1 MDRRWLALAG
11 IRQLALKLTALSLLQ
26 AAAVVAQALLLAEAI
41 RLLFEGQA
49 FRDALPSLMLFA
61 VVLAVRQTLVWL
73 QQRAAGSFA
82 EQRSGEERERLVVRL
97 FERGPQFAARENS
110 GRLVT
115 LAMEGAERLR
125 AYLEMAIPRAI
136 DTPIVTLAVL
146 LAVYRLDAIS
156 GLILTAALPLIV
168 AFMIVLGT
176 TARKQANR
184 QWGTFRQLAGHFADS
199 LRGLKT
205 LAALGQSRAFGQ
217 SVARTADRYRQAVM
231 RTLRVAFLSSLAL
244 DVLSMLAIAS
254 VAVGLGL
261 RLIEGRIE
269 FGAAL
274 AVLLLAPEFFAP
286 IKQLG
291 ADYHAS
297 LEGKEAWTAMQ
308 AACGDMS
315 GRVAPE
321 PAEHPAACQADS
333 VLTLEGAGVANA
345 EGAMLLRDVS
355 LQLLPQHRWIGIAGA
370 SGAGKTTLLGLIG
383 GLIEAS
389 AGEIRL
395 DGKPLRG
402 AGWARWRS
410 QIAYI
415 PQHPH
420 LFSLSLADNI
430 RFYEPGASA
439 EQVERAVQAAGL
451 GDLVRELPRG
461 LEERIGEGGRALS
474 GGEAQRVALAR
485 ALVSGRPIVLLDE
498 PTAHLDVETEWE
510 LKQTLLQALAGK
522 RVIMATHRL
531 HWMKE
536 MQEVWVVEQGR
547 LVERGTHEELR
558 RRGGVYARMLETG
571 SGNAG
576 VWVTGSGNAGMQV
589 TGSGNASV
597 QETGSGNAGMQVTG
611 SGNAGMQVT
620 GSGNAGMQVTG
631 SGNADVQETGS
642 GNAGMQVNGNREGK

>member
-1 MDRRWLALAG
+1 MDRRWFTLVG
-11 IRQLALKLTALSLLQ
+11 IRQLALKLTAVSLLQ
-26 AAAVVAQALLLAEAI
+26 AAAVVAQALLLAETI

-49 FRDALPSLMLFA
+49 LRDALPPLMLFA
-61 VVLAVRQTLVWL
+61 IVLAARQTLVWL
-73 QQRAAGSFA
+73 QQRTAGSFA
-82 EQRSGEERERLVVRL
+82 EQRSGEEQDRLVVRL

-115 LAMEGAERLR
+115 LAMEGADRLR
-125 AYLEMAIPRAI
+125 AYLEMSIPRAI
-136 DTPIVTLAVL
+136 DTPIVTMAVL
-146 LAVYRLDAIS
+146 IVIYRLDAIS
-156 GLILTAALPLIV
+156 GLILTAALPVIV
-168 AFMIVLGT
+168 VFMIVLGT
-176 TARKQANR
+176 AARKQADR

-199 LRGLKT
+199 LRGLET
-205 LAALGQSRAFGQ
+205 LAALGKSRAFGQ

-244 DVLSMLAIAS
+244 DVFSMLAIAS

-286 IKQLG
+286 VKQLG

-297 LEGKEAWTAMQ
+297 LDGKEAWDSMK
-308 AACGDMS
+308 AACGDTS
-315 GRVAPE
+315 GRFAPE
-321 PAEHPAACQADS
+321 PAEHPAACSADS
-333 VLTLEGAGVANA
+333 VLTLEGVGVANA
-345 EGAMLLRDVS
+345 EGEMLLRDVS
-355 LQLLPQHRWIGIAGA
+355 LRLLPGHRWIGIAGA

-395 DGKPLRG
+395 DGTPLRG
-402 AGWARWRS
+402 DGWTRWRS
-410 QIAYI
+410 QVAYI

-439 EQVERAVQAAGL
+439 EEVERAIQAAGL
-451 GDLVRELPRG
+451 SDLLRKLPRG

-510 LKQTLLQALAGK
+510 LKQTLLHVLADK
-522 RVIMATHRL
+522 RVMMATHRL
-531 HWMKE
+531 HWMRE
-536 MQEVWVVEQGR
+536 MQEVWVVERGR

-558 RRGGVYARMLETG
+558 GRGGVYARMLENG
-571 SGNAG
+571 SGD
-576 VWVTGSGNAGMQV
+576 TGMPENGAR
-589 TGSGNASV
+589 NASML
-597 QETGSGNAGMQVTG
+597 E
-611 SGNAGMQVT
+611 
-620 GSGNAGMQVTG
+620 
-631 SGNADVQETGS
+631 
-642 GNAGMQVNGNREGK
+642 NGNKGRYRL